1 MRCRSA
7 KLPTTWYSRC
17 ASAREAFD
25 GYAGGRGEA
34 VEQRKPIQ
42 AFLEAPRE
50 IILPA
55 LRGQAAP
62 LANLLHGH
70 AQDQHF
76 MDQRR
81 AVCTE
86 LMLDAVEPNHGPAL
100 SFRDRLPGL
109 AAIDAF
115 PCRIDG
121 PGAALRLLPVALERT
136 PAAELRFVDLV
147 VGVQFCQGIASRRAQ
162 GDDLLA
168 GFEPKGIVH
177 LDRCHFGIERQILR
191 ASVISL

>member
-25 GYAGGRGEA
+25 GYARGRGEA

-50 IILPA
+50 IIPPA
-55 LRGQAAP
+55 LGGQAAP
-62 LANLLHGH
+62 LAGLLHGH

-76 MDQRR
+76 MDQRG

-86 LMLDAVEPNHGPAL
+86 LMLDPVEPNHGPAL
-100 SFRDRLPGL
+100 SFRDRLPAL

-115 PCRIDG
+115 TRRINRLR
-121 PGAALRLLPVALERT
+121 AALRLLPIALERSPT
-136 PAAELRFVDLV
+136 AELRLIDLT
-147 VGVQFCQGIASRRAQ
+147 VGVQFGQGIAPRRAQ
-162 GDDLLA
+162 CDNPLA
-168 GFEPKGIVH
+168 GFEPEGIFH
-177 LDRCHFGIERQILR
+177 LDRRHFGIERQILR
-191 ASVISL
+191 APVISL